1 MPEQSDFKS
10 NVKRIAYFIS
20 PHGFGHAAR
29 SVAVMQAIS
38 DFDASVGFEIFT
50 TVPSWFFQDSM
61 SASCTCHAL
70 LTDIGLVQKT
80 AFHADLNK
88 TLRSLDDFLPFPASL
103 ISEITA
109 KVKKLNCILII
120 CDISPLGIS
129 IAKEAGIPS
138 VLVENFT
145 WDWIYES
152 YLSENGRLKGPI
164 AYLRDLFNRADYH
177 IQTKPVCN
185 PCDAHL
191 TTAPVSRKPKTPAPV
206 VREQLGIPQGAK
218 VVLVTMGGIQE
229 KIPYL
234 ERLIEMDHVHFI
246 MPGSNGSLE
255 RRVNLVLLPQHSAF
269 FHPDLVNASDA
280 VIGKVGYSTLAEVYH
295 AGIPFG
301 YISRHAFRE
310 SSSLV
315 SYIEEQMQ
323 GIPVEEDAFFKGQW
337 SSVLPI
343 LLQFPRIARNRING
357 ADQAACFLFDL
368 LRRSQA
374 F

>member
-1 MPEQSDFKS
+1 MNKQNSFG
-10 NVKRIAYFIS
+10 IAYFIS

-29 SVAVMQAIS
+29 ASAVM
-38 DFDASVGFEIFT
+38 ASLVDIDPSIRFHIFT
-50 TVPSWFFQDSM
+50 TVPKWFFVESL
-61 SASCTCHAL
+61 SKNLEYRSL
-70 LTDIGLVQKT
+70 LTDIGLAQASSFV
-80 AFHADLNK
+80 ADIPE
-88 TLRSLDDFLPFPASL
+88 TIRQLDQFLPFDPKVLQS
-103 ISEITA
+103 TA
-109 KVKKLNCILII
+109 RDLLEKGCRLVV
-120 CDISPLGIS
+120 CDIAPMGI
-129 IAKEAGIPS
+129 AVAGEMGVPS

-177 IQTKPVCN
+177 IQTKPFCN

-191 TTAPVSRKPKTPAPV
+191 TTAPVSRKPKTPTPV

-234 ERLIEMDHVHFI
+234 ERVLEMDPVHFI
-246 MPGSNGSLE
+246 MAGSNGSLE
-255 RRVNLVLLPQHSAF
+255 RQGNLVLLPQHSAF

-315 SYIEEQMQ
+315 SYIEAYMQ
-323 GIPVEEDAFFKGQW
+323 GIPVEKVAFFKGQW

-357 ADQAACFLFDL
+357 AEQAAGFLYDL
-368 LRRSQA
+368 IRKG
-374 F
+374 